1 MERRDDPLPETEGGE
16 SARDRPAEPVL
27 ITVDEFYDLLMEQQ
41 VKPIYGSGCHRQM
54 R

>member
-1 MERRDDPLPETEGGE
+1 MERRDDPLAETEGGE

-41 VKPIYGSGCHRQM
+41 EQM
-54 R
+54 